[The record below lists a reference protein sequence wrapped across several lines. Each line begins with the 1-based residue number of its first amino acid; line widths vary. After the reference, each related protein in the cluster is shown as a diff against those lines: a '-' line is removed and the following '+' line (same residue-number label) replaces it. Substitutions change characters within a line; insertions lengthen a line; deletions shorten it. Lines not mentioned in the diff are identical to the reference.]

1 DVIMHTV
8 VSDLDEVVVVGYGQ
22 QRKTNV
28 VGSVSQIGSEEIENR
43 PVTQAT
49 HAITGQMPGVTV
61 QVASGRPGN
70 NPGEIRIRGVG
81 SFGATPDALVLVDGI
96 PGTLADINPED
107 IQSISVLKDASSAA
121 IYGARSANGVILVT
135 TKSGSG
141 TKLRLSYNG
150 YLGFNQATQ
159 LPDFADSWEYATMY
173 NIASGSNSFTEEDIA
188 NFRSQADPD
197 NYPNTK
203 FLEHLFSENGIQ
215 HGHTLN
221 LNGGSERIRY

>member
-1 DVIMHTV
+1 PVALTFRIDGTNIFIKPLADPAGAGHAASEAPRLVSKQHPVTGTVTDEHGAPLQAVTVSVKGSSDITTTDANGSYNIQVDGNGAVLVFTNIGYQTEEAAVNGRSVVDVIMHTV

-96 PGTLADINPED
+96 PGTLA
-107 IQSISVLKDASSAA
+107 
-121 IYGARSANGVILVT
+121 
-135 TKSGSG
+135 
-141 TKLRLSYNG
+141 
-150 YLGFNQATQ
+150 
-159 LPDFADSWEYATMY
+159 
-173 NIASGSNSFTEEDIA
+173 
-188 NFRSQADPD
+188 
-197 NYPNTK
+197 
-203 FLEHLFSENGIQ
+203 
-215 HGHTLN
+215 
-221 LNGGSERIRY
+221 